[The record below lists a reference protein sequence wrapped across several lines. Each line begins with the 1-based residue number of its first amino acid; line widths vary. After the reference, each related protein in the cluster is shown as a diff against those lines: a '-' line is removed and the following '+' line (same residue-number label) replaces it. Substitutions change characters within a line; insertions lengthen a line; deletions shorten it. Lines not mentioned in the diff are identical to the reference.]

1 MVMNFTLIFMII
13 NTVQSLCSVFL
24 VEGGS
29 LIFQQVGDVVPADL
43 NISEPSLES
52 KDHDIKI
59 QISEEY
65 WNVDTKKML
74 HCSLAAGLKR
84 SGQISNHI
92 LISPLFYLSCETD
105 QPVEAHF
112 TIPHVLSTLSEDV
125 LE

>member
-1 MVMNFTLIFMII
+1 M
-13 NTVQSLCSVFL
+13 LCFFFQI
-24 VEGGS
+24 EGGS
-29 LIFQQVGDVVPADL
+29 LWFVQVGDVVQANL
-43 NISEPSLES
+43 TMSEPSLES
-52 KDHDIKI
+52 EDHDIKI

-65 WNVDTKKML
+65 WNEDTTKML
-74 HCSLAAGLKR
+74 HCSLAAGLKH
-84 SGQISNHI
+84 SGQIPNHI